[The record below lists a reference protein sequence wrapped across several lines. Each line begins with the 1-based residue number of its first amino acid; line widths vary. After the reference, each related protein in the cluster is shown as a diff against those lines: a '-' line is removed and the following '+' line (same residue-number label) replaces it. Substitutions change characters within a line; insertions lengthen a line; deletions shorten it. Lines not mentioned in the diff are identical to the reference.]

1 MKLYIFNEI
10 ITNGYQPAI
19 LDIFSLAAILS
30 GILVIVNKNP
40 IVSILFLIGL
50 FASISSYLIAIG
62 LSFLGLSYLIVYIG
76 AVKKSTKYAALVRI
90 QLYRVF
96 LILIKFYQRI
106 IFIYPS
112 SSSDTKISSIAQH
125 NYSSGLNVK
134 STIKKNLRFFLR
146 PLNNNKFYSTLP
158 CINLDDE
165 NFIRWFV
172 GFSDGEANFSIVYQK
187 DTNGNIIG
195 ASFRF
200 VIELHIDDIDA
211 LRYIKS
217 KLDIGNN
224 IAEYGNSC
232 KFTVIHKKDIEKL
245 ISIFDKYNLNTTKYL
260 DYIDFKKAFLLYH
273 EIIKKDRKLFM
284 DKLVEI
290 KNGMNANRKDFTYP
304 SDHKI
309 VISSYWLL
317 GLIEG
322 EGSFYLDRDKLQPV
336 FILNL
341 TEVQSPVIDKIHEF
355 LVDNLGFDKY
365 SLFKLKNSSVIAT
378 FKEKS
383 VNNSKPLVKVKIT
396 NTNVILNYFIP
407 FLNAMSF
414 VTKKGKDFNDFKII
428 STAVYNGCHR
438 NEEIKNSILTLSH
451 SMNNYRLSTNS
462 ELVKVLKL
470 PEGLLDKIINA
481 TKTLEHLKDGRQ
493 VDIITKKEVNR
504 RWTNCVYEII
514 QNNGEIR
521 LASTLNEAGI
531 ILDVDFRTVRKFLNS
546 LHTEGDFAIVKGNKV
561 RRVPVFYN

>member
-1 MKLYIFNEI
+1 MNLAIFNEI
-10 ITNGYQPAI
+10 ITNGYKPEI
-19 LDIFSLAAILS
+19 LDVFSLAAILS
-30 GILVIVNKNP
+30 GILVIINKNP

-50 FASISSYLIAIG
+50 FASISCYLIAIG

-76 AVKKSTKYAALVRI
+76 AVNKCMKYAALVQI
-90 QLYRVF
+90 QLYKVF
-96 LILIKFYQRI
+96 LILIKFYVPARLWI
-106 IFIYPS
+106 NNIYPS
-112 SSSDTKISSIAQH
+112 SFDTKIFSGEAPPLH
-125 NYSSGLNVK
+125 KYSSGLKVK
-134 STIKKNLRFFLR
+134 STVCL
-146 PLNNNKFYSTLP
+146 LNNNKFYSTLP
-158 CINLDDE
+158 NINSEDE
-165 NFIRWFV
+165 KFFWWFV
-172 GFSDGEANFSIVYQK
+172 GFSDGESNFSIVYQK
-187 DTNGNIIG
+187 DSNGDITG

-200 VIELHIDDIDA
+200 NIELHIDDIDT

-217 KLDIGNN
+217 KLNIGNN
-224 IAEYGNSC
+224 ISEYGNSC
-232 KFTVIHKKDIEKL
+232 KFTVIRKKDIEKL

-273 EIIKKDRKLFM
+273 EIIKKDRKFFI

-309 VISSYWLL
+309 VISNYWLL
-317 GLIEG
+317 GFIEG
-322 EGSFYLDRDKLQPV
+322 EGSFYLDRDKFQPV
-336 FILNL
+336 FTLNL
-341 TEVQSPVIDKIHEF
+341 SEVQLPVIDKIQEF

-365 SLFKLKNSSVIAT
+365 SLFKLKNSSVITT
-378 FKEKS
+378 FKEKKGT
-383 VNNSKPLVKVKIT
+383 NNSKPLVKVKIT
-396 NTNVILNYFIP
+396 NTNVIVNYFIP
-407 FLNAMSF
+407 FLNTMSF

-438 NEEIKNSILTLSH
+438 NEEIKNNILTLSY

-462 ELVKVLKL
+462 ELAKVLKL

-514 QNNGEIR
+514 NNNGEVS
-521 LASTLNEAGI
+521 LASTLNEAGL
-531 ILDVDFRTVRKFLNS
+531 ILDVDFRSIRKSLNS
-546 LHTEGDFAIVKGNKV
+546 LHTDGDFAIIKGNNV